1 MLPKQLEIMKTFFK
15 TSCLSAFLLLF
26 VATSY
31 AQQTTTLQ
39 TDNSPTNVFFI
50 VPHFNPLFG
59 LGYVNP
65 DKSLLEVA
73 DGSQYFDEEFKEVKV
88 SPKSEPIK
96 ARYNAFFDE
105 MEIENGNEKGWINKF
120 RHREK
125 IVFTEDNIAYK
136 ILDGDDR
143 PEMSALGYYEVL
155 LESNKVSLYKK
166 NAKKLAV
173 GLEQSPYMI
182 PVPEVVTE
190 FQKLKTEYYIEF
202 NNDGNAQK
210 LSRTRG
216 GVAKL
221 FESKRDQVKAY
232 MKENKLKVI
241 NDEDLIQIIT
251 YVNSL

>member
-1 MLPKQLEIMKTFFK
+1 MRSFFK
-15 TSCLSAFLLLF
+15 TSCLSAFLLMF
-26 VATSY
+26 VVTSY

-39 TDNSPTNVFFI
+39 TDNSPTITFFL

-73 DGSQYFDEEFKEVKV
+73 DGSQYFDEEFKEVKI
-88 SPKSEPIK
+88 SPTSETIK

-105 MEIENGNEKGWINKF
+105 MEIDNGNEKGWINKY
-120 RHREK
+120 RQRGK
-125 IVFTEDNIAYK
+125 IVFTEDDTAYK
-136 ILDGDDR
+136 ILDGDDS
-143 PEMSALGYYEVL
+143 PEKSALGYYEIL
-155 LESNKVSLYKK
+155 LESSRVALYKK

-182 PVPEVVTE
+182 PVKED
-190 FQKLKTEYYIEF
+190 I
-202 NNDGNAQK
+202 
-210 LSRTRG
+210 
-216 GVAKL
+216 
-221 FESKRDQVKAY
+221 VKAY

>member
-1 MLPKQLEIMKTFFK
+1 MRSFFK

-26 VATSY
+26 VATAY

-39 TDNSPTNVFFI
+39 TDNSPTITFFL

-88 SPKSEPIK
+88 SATSKAIK
-96 ARYNAFFDE
+96 GRYNAFFDE
-105 MEIENGNEKGWINKF
+105 MEIENGKEKGWINKY
-120 RHREK
+120 RQREK
-125 IVFTEDNIAYK
+125 IIFTEDNTVYK

-155 LESNKVSLYKK
+155 LESNRVALYKK

-182 PVPEVVTE
+182 PVQEVVTE
-190 FQKLKTEYYIEF
+190 FQKLKTEYYVEF
-202 NNDGNAQK
+202 NNNGNAQK
-210 LSRTRG
+210 LSRTRR

-221 FESKRDQVKAY
+221 FVGKEDIVKAY
-232 MKENKLKVI
+232 IKENKLKVI